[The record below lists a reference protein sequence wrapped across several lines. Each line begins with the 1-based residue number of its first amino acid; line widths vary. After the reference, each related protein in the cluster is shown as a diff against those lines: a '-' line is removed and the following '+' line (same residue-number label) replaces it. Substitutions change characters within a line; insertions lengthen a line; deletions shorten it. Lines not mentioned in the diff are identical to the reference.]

1 MRDPSRAMLWL
12 VMIAFVCV
20 AFVLSAAA
28 DLEDVYPAEMFPTE
42 VRASGVGIAAGIS
55 RIGAAISTFLLPI
68 CLEKLGI
75 GPTMFLLAGVVFFG
89 FAIYIPWAPE
99 TRGVDLDEAAEVP
112 ETPAAVKV

>member
-12 VMIAFVCV
+12 VMIAFACV

-75 GPTMFLLAGVVFFG
+75 GPVDCGLV
-89 FAIYIPWAPE
+89 IC
-99 TRGVDLDEAAEVP
+99 RHGVDRR
-112 ETPAAVKV
+112 PAVQPRPAVYKT